1 MAAPSANLVAK
12 RKELDEKRAGLANVF
27 KAAGEAGDGDG
38 GLDFKATP
46 VLEMLGA
53 SDSMDA
59 VLKVRALNT
68 EIEEIYD
75 AAKELADLEEIGT
88 NLGQM
93 AGDLLPTDGPRHP
106 DPTAQPR
113 GLGSLVVDSDVFK
126 AYAENGPSKGEIKDF
141 GLRELRAA
149 LFETSSGWAPE
160 SVRSGR
166 IVEAVTRPIQVLDII
181 PSGTT
186 DEAAYVYMEETLRD
200 HQAAELVEGGSYS
213 EDGYELIDRTSNV
226 RKIGTA
232 IPVTDEQLEDVAGIQ
247 TYLNN
252 RLTFGLRQ
260 RLDNQVLNGD
270 GTPPNLEGINNHSG
284 IQTQAKGVGPVP
296 DAVHKA
302 MTLIRVTGRSFPNNI
317 VMHPNDWQE
326 VRLLRTADGI
336 YIWGSPSEAGEARMW
351 GLPVVQAD
359 SQAEGTGLVG
369 DFMFCQV
376 FERRGIDVQIGF
388 VGTQFNQG
396 KRTIRADLR
405 IAFAIFRGAAFCTVT
420 GI

>member
-12 RKELDEKRAGLANVF
+12 RKELNAKRDALQKVF
-27 KAAGEAGDGDG
+27 TAAGVDGQ
-38 GLDFKATP
+38 GLDFSATP
-46 VLEMLGA
+46 VLEMLGV
-53 SDSMDA
+53 SDSA
-59 VLKVRALNT
+59 AGVVKVREWN
-68 EIEEIYD
+68 
-75 AAKELADLEEIGT
+75 KELADLSDAAKEMVELEDIGT

-93 AGDLLPTDGPRHP
+93 AGDLDLGDGGTRHA
-106 DPTAQPR
+106 DPTARAR
-113 GLGSLVVDSDVFK
+113 GIGSRIVESDVFK
-126 AYAENGPSKGEIKDF
+126 AYAENGQSKGDIEGF
-141 GLRELRAA
+141 GLSELKAA

-247 TYLNN
+247 AYLNN

-260 RLDNQVLNGD
+260 RVDGQVLNGD
-270 GTPPNLEGINNHSG
+270 GTPPNLEGINNHAG
-284 IQTQAKGVGPVP
+284 IQTQARGADPVP

-302 MTLIRVTGRSFPNNI
+302 MTKVRVTGRSFPNNI
-317 VMHPNDWQE
+317 ILHPNDWQE

-369 DFMFCQV
+369 DFMFCQI
-376 FERRGIDVQIGF
+376 FERRGIEVEVGF
-388 VGTQFNQG
+388 VGSQFNQG

-405 IAFAIFRGAAFCTVT
+405 LAFAIFRGAAFCTVT
-420 GI
+420 SI